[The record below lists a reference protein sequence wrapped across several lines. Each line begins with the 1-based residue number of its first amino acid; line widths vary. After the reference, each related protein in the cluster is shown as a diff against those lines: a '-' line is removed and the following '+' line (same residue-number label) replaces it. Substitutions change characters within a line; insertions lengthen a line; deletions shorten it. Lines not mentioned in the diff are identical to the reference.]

1 MWGREVKSVDF
12 FRMCLNCN
20 DYKFERVG
28 ISYRSTYMNPMLT
41 TNQKSMIEIK
51 K

>member
-12 FRMCLNCN
+12 FRMSLNCN

-28 ISYRSTYMNPMLT
+28 IVIG
-41 TNQKSMIEIK
+41 QHI
-51 K
+51 